1 VGSLGFDIGASGGL
15 LNGNSNPIFRLAAT
29 ITSSERLQRY
39 GRSERQFSHEKHG
52 VIAEIATRA
61 IENCR
66 TRLHENH
73 GLGQGLGSVCCPDL
87 FMTMLVVRR
96 LE

>member
-66 TRLHENH
+66 TRLH
-73 GLGQGLGSVCCPDL
+73 
-87 FMTMLVVRR
+87 
-96 LE
+96 